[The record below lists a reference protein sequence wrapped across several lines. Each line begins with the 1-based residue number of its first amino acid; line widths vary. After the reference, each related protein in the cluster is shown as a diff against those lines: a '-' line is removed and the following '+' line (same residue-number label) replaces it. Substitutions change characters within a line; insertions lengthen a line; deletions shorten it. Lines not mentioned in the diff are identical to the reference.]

1 MLPMRST
8 LTCNPASSHQVRN
21 RSRPRRSSSVRVCRL
36 TPPFGV
42 APISAMVIRL
52 CHNRS
57 PSTLISAIAVAPL
70 QAPSTI
76 RTASISRERTCAPAH
91 GCRTESFWCR
101 LRAYE
106 ASRGEPSMSG
116 PQAWTGTG
124 YGRRT
129 IAGARLSAVALAL
142 ALLAQT
148 CAAGALAAELGPD
161 EVRARIDG
169 ASGAPPD
176 LADLDLAGLD
186 LAGVEFRGADLRGSV
201 LKAANLEGADLSGA
215 NLDLVILRDANLKD
229 ATLAGASA
237 FQTVFSG
244 GDLAG
249 ADLSGAEVIAKFERS
264 NLQGANLA
272 GANLAAD
279 MSNQSMGLLRA
290 HLTKANLAGANLS
303 GATLSRCTAEF
314 ADFTGADLSGA
325 DLSRCELAGADFTG
339 ARLAGADFT
348 EADVQG
354 ARFDDVT
361 GREQAIGLD

>member
-101 LRAYE
+101 LRAYS

-215 NLDLVILRDANLKD
+215 NLDLVILRDANLKG

-249 ADLSGAEVIAKFERS
+249 ADLSGANIIADMTNQSMGLIRAHLTK
-264 NLQGANLA
+264 ADLA
-272 GANLAAD
+272 GANLA
-279 MSNQSMGLLRA
+279 
-290 HLTKANLAGANLS
+290 

-314 ADFTGADLSGA
+314 AEFTGADLTGA

-339 ARLAGADFT
+339 AKLAGADFT